1 MPTHRADADS
11 GIWEEDGAGG
21 GGGGRADKLF
31 QEKPNTADQISS
43 VGESK
48 VQVFSTN

>member
-11 GIWEEDGAGG
+11 GIWEEDGAGE
-21 GGGGRADKLF
+21 GGRADKLF